1 MPITR
6 LFSFMEAMD
15 IGTATWVMAVAVII
29 MVGAEA
35 TITVGDKDG
44 PDHTA
49 RGRLNW
55 RPRCAHNQKL
65 ASISLKLTLIFR
77 YC

>member
-29 MVGAEA
+29 MLGEEA
-35 TITVGDKDG
+35 TITVGDKGG

-55 RPRCAHNQKL
+55 RSLCAHNQKL
-65 ASISLKLTLIFR
+65 ASISLKPTLIFR